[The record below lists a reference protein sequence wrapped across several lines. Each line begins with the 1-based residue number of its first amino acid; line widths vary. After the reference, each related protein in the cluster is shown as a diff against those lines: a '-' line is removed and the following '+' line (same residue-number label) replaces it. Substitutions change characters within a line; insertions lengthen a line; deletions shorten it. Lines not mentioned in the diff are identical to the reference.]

1 MLGSQRALFDIPR
14 DVCYLNAAG
23 WSPLPMA
30 TQEAARKAV
39 GRKGQPWKLAASFA
53 NEQHERA
60 RGAAARLINA
70 DAADVALVPSISYGV
85 ASAAKI
91 LDVPKGS
98 RVVVLQDDHT
108 SPVLEW
114 QSREGAQG
122 FTVDTVAQPGNGDW
136 TSAVLEVIDRP
147 NAPPLAVVSISSV
160 HWSDGGAIDLV
171 AVAKAAKA
179 KGAAFLVD
187 ATHGAGIMAIDV
199 KALDPDFLLFPTY
212 KWTLGPYGRAFMY
225 VARRHQD
232 GVPLEQT
239 APARR
244 DVRAE
249 SKVYFAD
256 TRYLDSARRFD
267 MGERDHFISL
277 EMASIGMELVGQ
289 WGSAALVERLS
300 MLTDR
305 IADGVK
311 GLPVQV
317 VARQWRAPNIL
328 SLGFKGGVPEPLV
341 TALAAENIYVAP
353 RLGRMRISPHAYND
367 EADVDRLVAALKRHL
382 G

>member
-1 MLGSQRALFDIPR
+1 MLVSQRALFDIPR

-23 WSPLPMA
+23 WSPLPLA
-30 TQEAARKAV
+30 TQAAARAAV
-39 GRKGQPWKLAASFA
+39 ARKGQPWKLGASFA
-53 NEQHERA
+53 ADQHERA
-60 RGAAARLINA
+60 RQAAARLINA
-70 DAADVALVPSISYGV
+70 DPADVALTPSISYGV
-85 ASAAKI
+85 ATAAKI

-98 RVVVLQDDHT
+98 RVIVLQDDHT

-114 QSREGAQG
+114 QSRAEPQG
-122 FTVDTVAQPGNGDW
+122 LTVDTVAQPGDGDW
-136 TSAVLEVIDRP
+136 TSAVLAAIDRP
-147 NAPPLAVVSISSV
+147 NAQPPAVVSISSI
-160 HWSDGGAIDLV
+160 HWSDGGAIDLM

-179 KGAAFLVD
+179 KAAALLVD
-187 ATHGAGIMAIDV
+187 ATHGAGIMPIDV
-199 KALDPDFLLFPTY
+199 KALDPDFLFFPTY

-256 TRYLDSARRFD
+256 TRYVDNARRFD

-277 EMASIGMELVGQ
+277 EMASIGMELVAS
-289 WGSAALVERLS
+289 WGAPALVERLR

-311 GLPVQV
+311 GLPVHV
-317 VARQWRAPNIL
+317 LKRGMRAPNIL
-328 SLGFKGGVPEPLV
+328 SLGFNGGVPDRLIA
-341 TALAAENIYVAP
+341 ALANENIYVAP

-367 EADVDRLVAALKRHL
+367 EHDVDRLIAALKKHV

>member
-1 MLGSQRALFDIPR
+1 MLVSQRALFDIPR

-23 WSPLPMA
+23 WSPLPLA
-30 TQEAARKAV
+30 TQAAARAAV
-39 GRKGQPWKLAASFA
+39 ARKGQPWKLGASFA
-53 NEQHERA
+53 TDQHERA
-60 RGAAARLINA
+60 RQAAARLINA
-70 DAADVALVPSISYGV
+70 DPADVALTPSISYGI
-85 ASAAKI
+85 ATAAKI

-98 RVVVLQDDHT
+98 RVIVLQDDHT

-114 QSREGAQG
+114 QSRAEPQG
-122 FTVDTVAQPGNGDW
+122 LTIDTVAQPGDGDW
-136 TSAVLEVIDRP
+136 TSAVLAAIDHP
-147 NAPPLAVVSISSV
+147 NAQPPAVVSISSI
-160 HWSDGGAIDLV
+160 HWSDGGAIDLM
-171 AVAKAAKA
+171 AVVKAAKA
-179 KGAAFLVD
+179 KAAALLVD
-187 ATHGAGIMAIDV
+187 ATHGVGIMPIDV
-199 KALDPDFLLFPTY
+199 KALDPDFLFFPTY

-256 TRYLDSARRFD
+256 TRYVDNARRFD

-277 EMASIGMELVGQ
+277 EMASIGMELVAS
-289 WGSAALVERLS
+289 WGAPALVERLR

-305 IADGVK
+305 IADSVK
-311 GLPVQV
+311 GLPVHV
-317 VARQWRAPNIL
+317 LDRRLRAPHIL
-328 SLGFKGGVPEPLV
+328 SLGFKGGVPQALIA
-341 TALAAENIYVAP
+341 ALADENIYVAP

-367 EADVDRLVAALKRHL
+367 EQDVDRLVGALRQHL

>member
-23 WSPLPMA
+23 WSPLPLA
-30 TQEAARKAV
+30 TQEAARMAV
-39 GRKGQPWKLAASFA
+39 SRKGQPWKLATSFA

-60 RGAAARLINA
+60 RAAAARLINA
-70 DAADVALVPSISYGV
+70 DPADVALVPSISYGV

-114 QSREGAQG
+114 QSRAEAQG

-136 TSAVLEVIDRP
+136 TSAVLEAIDRP
-147 NAPPLAVVSISSV
+147 NAAPLAVVSISSV
-160 HWSDGGAIDLV
+160 HWSDGGAIELL
-171 AVAKAAKA
+171 AVAKAAKT

-199 KALDPDFLLFPTY
+199 KALDPDFLFFPTY

-256 TRYLDSARRFD
+256 TRYLDNARRFD

-277 EMASIGMELVGQ
+277 EMASIGLELVGQ

-328 SLGFKGGVPEPLV
+328 SLGFKGGVPEKLI
-341 TALAAENIYVAP
+341 TALAAEDIYVAP

-367 EADVDRLVAALKRHL
+367 EADVDRLVAALKRQL